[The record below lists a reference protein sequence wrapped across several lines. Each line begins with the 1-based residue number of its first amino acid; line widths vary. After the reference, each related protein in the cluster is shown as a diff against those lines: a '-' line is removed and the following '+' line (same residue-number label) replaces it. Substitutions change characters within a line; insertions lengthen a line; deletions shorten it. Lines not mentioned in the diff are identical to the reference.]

1 MTGRR
6 TAVNEIYTVP
16 VTAADR
22 TKAGVAIHLVAART
36 AVPADQLTRRD
47 RLPPRACRARWIAM
61 YLSHVAFG
69 WTLER
74 VAHVFGLN
82 RATAGAACRWVEDE
96 RDRAAFDQLL
106 DTLED
111 CIRSLYAAPAWTIEA

>member
-1 MTGRR
+1 M
-6 TAVNEIYTVP
+6 NETYKVP
-16 VTAADR
+16 VTTADR
-22 TKAGVAIHLVAART
+22 TMAGVAIHLVAARV
-36 AVPADQLTRRD
+36 AVPADQLTRGD
-47 RLPPRACRARWIAM
+47 RLPPLASKARWIAM
-61 YLSHVAFG
+61 YLTHIAFG

-106 DTLED
+106 DGLET
-111 CIRSLYAAPAWTIEA
+111 CLHAVYAVPACEIPA